1 MRCLSKIR
9 LKRISVR
16 LGFSV
21 PLNVFG
27 PDLSIA
33 HYGTIV
39 VNPNCQIGSFC
50 RIHANTNL
58 GVSAG
63 YKEAPRL
70 GNRCYIGPGAILCG
84 ERILQAIQHPFYIPT
99 SFVTLTPILML
110 SLSAIPSRPV

>member
-27 PDLSIA
+27 PGLSIA

-39 VNPNCQIGSFC
+39 GSFC

-70 GNRCYIGPGAILCG
+70 GNRCYIGPGAILFG
-84 ERILQAIQHPFYIPT
+84 DIILPAIQ
-99 SFVTLTPILML
+99 L
-110 SLSAIPSRPV
+110 

>member
-27 PDLSIA
+27 PGLSIA

-70 GNRCYIGPGAILCG
+70 GNRCYIGPGAILFVYL
-84 ERILQAIQHPFYIPT
+84 ILPAIQ
-99 SFVTLTPILML
+99 L
-110 SLSAIPSRPV
+110 

>member
-1 MRCLSKIR
+1 MFLVTTAIHCRIR
-9 LKRISVR
+9 SYSCIAGNIMSPKRIAP
-16 LGFSV
+16 G
-21 PLNVFG
+21 
-27 PDLSIA
+27 LSIA

-70 GNRCYIGPGAILCG
+70 GNRCYIGPGAILFG
-84 ERILQAIQHPFYIPT
+84 DIILPAIQ
-99 SFVTLTPILML
+99 L
-110 SLSAIPSRPV
+110 